1 MKPQDWGP
9 NLWKSIHYIAL
20 AYPELP
26 SHEEKINYKN
36 FYINLQHIIPCKYC
50 RIHYEEHLQELPMI
64 DLYLD
69 TKIRLFE
76 WTVMLHNK
84 VNKILNKKE
93 YTLKEAYE
101 LYIGKNNDYIY
112 YIITC
117 FITILILIYFIYI
130 K

>member
-1 MKPQDWGP
+1 
-9 NLWKSIHYIAL
+9 
-20 AYPELP
+20 
-26 SHEEKINYKN
+26 
-36 FYINLQHIIPCKYC
+36 
-50 RIHYEEHLQELPMI
+50 MI

-93 YTLKEAYE
+93 YTLKDAYE
-101 LYIGKNNDYIY
+101 LYVGKNNDYIY
-112 YIITC
+112 YIIIC

-130 K
+130 G